1 MYPAIRALV
10 RPAVGYDPVV
20 LTRIDH
26 VQLTIPTGAEDAAR
40 AFYVGLL
47 GLTERPK
54 PAALQQN
61 GGLWLELG
69 ATQLHLGVEDG
80 ADRRRTRAHV
90 AFWTNDVAV
99 WRAKLRAAGVE
110 VVEGTPIPDRDRFEL
125 RDPFGNRLEV
135 IGPATPPAAAS
146 RGRA

>member
-1 MYPAIRALV
+1 M
-10 RPAVGYDPVV
+10 

-26 VQLTIPTGAEDAAR
+26 VQLTIPTGAEDEAR

-80 ADRRRTRAHV
+80 PDRRRTRAHV
-90 AFWTNDVAV
+90 AFWTDDVAA
-99 WRAKLRAAGVE
+99 WRTRLRAAGVE
-110 VVEGTPIPDRDRFEL
+110 VLEGKPLPGRDRFKL

-135 IGPATPPAAAS
+135 IGPATPPAVAP